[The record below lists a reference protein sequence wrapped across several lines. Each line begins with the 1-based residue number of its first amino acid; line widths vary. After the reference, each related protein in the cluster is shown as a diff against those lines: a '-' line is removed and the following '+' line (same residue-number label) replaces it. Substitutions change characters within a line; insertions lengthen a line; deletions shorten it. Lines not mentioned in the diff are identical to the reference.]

1 MHIPSIISLLG
12 AAALTSAAKLTIN
25 IPPNSPAL
33 PNPAT
38 LPASTHAVLIGA
50 PGTKFSAPL
59 RRDNTFVFSSLPEA
73 SYLLEIHSRDHFF
86 APYRVDVGHTAGES
100 AQQETVHVWQ
110 TFRGNEWSNKGPHLG
125 SANDELRIDVRPAAQ
140 KDFYQPRGGFSV
152 MSIFKN
158 PMILM
163 GLVSVVMIFGMP
175 YLMENSTFSWKR
187 RSGGGLYYE
196 DGFTDFISQWTK
208 RRRRRWKRCSRARS
222 AVLRVRPRR
231 FRTSIWLASCLAS
244 LRLLRLGRRRR
255 SERDRE
261 PNECKDTHNSRL
273 LGIFT
278 SIFSRSNSNH
288 SADAGPMSCQSTTF
302 SEPALHISSS
312 FVPTHTVC
320 ISALLFCAPAAVLT
334 IHLIMIFLLP
344 LNSFSLKWSKRRVP
358 DNTILI
364 LIHTAIHKAGQ
375 ASAWKMKSLARIDQ
389 QLVSTSWHQ
398 SKLV

>member
-1 MHIPSIISLLG
+1 MRIPSIISLLG

-100 AQQETVHVWQ
+100 AQQEVVHVWQ

-175 YLMENSTFSWKR
+175 YLMENSTSFL
-187 RSGGGLYYE
+187 GGRAGGACYE
-196 DGFTDFISQWTK
+196 DSFTDMILQWM
-208 RRRRRWKRCSRARS
+208 RRRRRKWKKCSRARS
-222 AVLRVRPRR
+222 VVLRVPLRR
-231 FRTSIWLASCLAS
+231 FRTSTWLASFLAS
-244 LRLLRLGRRRR
+244 LPLLRPGRRRR
-255 SERDRE
+255 SEHDRE
-261 PNECKDTHNSRL
+261 PKECKYTYNFHL
-273 LGIFT
+273 L
-278 SIFSRSNSNH
+278 
-288 SADAGPMSCQSTTF
+288 
-302 SEPALHISSS
+302 
-312 FVPTHTVC
+312 VPSQLSLRDPTR
-320 ISALLFCAPAAVLT
+320 IPPQNSALCHA
-334 IHLIMIFLLP
+334 
-344 LNSFSLKWSKRRVP
+344 
-358 DNTILI
+358 D
-364 LIHTAIHKAGQ
+364 
-375 ASAWKMKSLARIDQ
+375 
-389 QLVSTSWHQ
+389 
-398 SKLV
+398 